1 MQLVMDILQAAG
13 IGAACGI
20 NPFLPVLV
28 AGGLA
33 HAKLGVDYKHT
44 PYAFLEDSWF
54 LLAATAAFVVTALT
68 RGYWVGARAD
78 ALATVGIILGG
89 LEGAGTAGRP
99 RPPGGDRLG
108 RRRARR
114 GARMACD
121 AATCSA
127 ASAPGSTPRPPPRLP
142 LYAYAASLLIA
153 VATILAPPLTIV
165 VIGFLVWLLIG
176 GRRRSQEKYAGLRC
190 LR

>member
-28 AGGLA
+28 AGVLA
-33 HAKLGVDYKHT
+33 HAKLGVDYKDT
-44 PYAFLEDSWF
+44 PYAYLEDSWF

-89 LEGAGTAGRP
+89 LEGAGTLADHGHPAAIGWVAGA
-99 RPPGGDRLG
+99 LG
-108 RRRARR
+108 AVLAWLATRDLLNRVRARLDAKAA
-114 GARMACD
+114 GA
-121 AATCSA
+121 
-127 ASAPGSTPRPPPRLP
+127 LP
-142 LYAYAASLLIA
+142 LYAYGASLVVA

-165 VIGFLVWLLIG
+165 VIGFLVWMLIG
-176 GRRRSQEKYAGLRC
+176 GRRRSQEKYAGLRS